1 MLWNN
6 YEFIISYIKII
17 VNFYLNI
24 NFLVKVILMFVYCVT
39 WINVTYTLIIIIIK
53 Y

>member
-24 NFLVKVILMFVYCVT
+24 NFLVKVTLMFVYCVT
-39 WINVTYTLIIIIIK
+39 WINVTHTLIIIIIK